1 VLLSSMPRS
10 YTSRLAWLNR
20 TLIAVASGRINQN
33 SKLYT
38 CTHTKY
44 LNLIFE
50 ELAVTKQISALPVS
64 TSEPTPVKPGR
75 VGSPSKKIIGNRSSC
90 FSLKHGL
97 ITYDSRIFI
106 PCHSLF
112 FSSEPNRKTGLL
124 GPSSRFPY
132 VNFVVLFHAF
142 TGLQCRFRYYL
153 YLVACIL
160 LPRNRHQPRG
170 RFSSVCHQKL
180 WIYI

>member
-1 VLLSSMPRS
+1 MLLSSMPRS

-75 VGSPSKKIIGNRSSC
+75 VGSPSKKILVIVRRVFHLN
-90 FSLKHGL
+90 
-97 ITYDSRIFI
+97 
-106 PCHSLF
+106 
-112 FSSEPNRKTGLL
+112 TG
-124 GPSSRFPY
+124 
-132 VNFVVLFHAF
+132 
-142 TGLQCRFRYYL
+142 
-153 YLVACIL
+153 
-160 LPRNRHQPRG
+160 
-170 RFSSVCHQKL
+170 
-180 WIYI
+180 